1 MAFDRTKKFG
11 IIIVYKISK
20 KEKNDMKL
28 NLKLFVSL
36 VFVLLLSAALAVC
49 TFAAD
54 TTNRPSETPTFSG
67 WVVDGS
73 TTHSPGRDT
82 CTATHPDTNIRWEL
96 HNTGTTEAP
105 NYTLYLYIDD
115 ESYATAYPE
124 GAYAGKTA
132 IHAFYFAENTEVH
145 GYGWGGADG
154 ELVKNYPW
162 IKAGAKVSQI
172 TKIVIEEGITELK
185 YGTFSNM
192 TYVTS
197 VEMPTTLTT
206 FSGAVFKG
214 CQRLTSIYTR
224 GQTPTADTF
233 DFSKITTWGNTTYM
247 FAGCESVKHIKFN
260 PKMTINNGAVGS
272 KVLNRTFIRCFALE
286 DIDIPE
292 GFTALNT
299 DAFYECQK
307 LKSITIPST
316 ATNIVA
322 GAFWK
327 CTSLT
332 TVTFKGNTTIKY
344 AEGATTKEGVIAGIN
359 KGTNVSESNCGNT
372 FSFCT
377 ALTTIIAP
385 KDSPAY
391 TFAKTFGFTAEEYKG
406 ESLYRGTFVNAYYKN
421 ATWTWDLYSDGTLY
435 IGGSAADGSTNFY
448 YGGNWNNVPTG
459 ENVSASRSYIPWC
472 ATKDAQGEEIRH
484 LVKKVVIEE
493 STGITTLG
501 IYALGYLPNMTELV
515 IPSTV
520 KELGTSVLSTSSSL
534 KTISV
539 HGVTDAGE
547 GIYDFRNIVNVS
559 SHALS
564 GAAMYPNVTGGIQ
577 VWFSDKLTSL
587 PSVSDGW
594 NWFCSYLN
602 REGKV
607 NTGMTQNVT
616 FKVPAGTFA
625 DQILSAYVARQT
637 QTDTTYSIDTS
648 STTSV
653 SLAYFGIGG
662 NCKDD
667 YSGYKWA
674 FDEKS
679 GVLTISGTS
688 TSTTLGFTTAA
699 SWDNL
704 TPIPWHDYFSD
715 ITKVVIEEDT
725 GITAIQGYALSQ
737 LSNCTQIVM
746 PTTVSDLS
754 AYNIFANNAKLSS
767 IAYSE
772 AELTENVYDLRY
784 ARTINGQLFESA
796 AKDLTLTVKLSSGT
810 VSINLWF
817 TPSTTVNFYVYE
829 NSVADN
835 LIKDLIKDIL
845 AGNDTRPEEFRFTI
859 GTVTYM
865 SANDNPLLAE
875 RTGTD
880 SVNGAFSW
888 ELDLDTGTLTFTRLK
903 TDWCELWFG
912 DASNF
917 FSWINDW
924 RNEIKHVVVPEF
936 SKYQNRASIFPFSNL
951 PNLETVKW
959 DTTRMMHTGSTSSTK
974 GFFYDCPKLTTFGTS
989 KTFEEGVINLSGFSL
1004 EHISTSVYSARMF
1017 QGCSSIKKVVF
1028 GTVSYKTGDTE
1039 ASKVPLVIGT
1049 SMFEGCTALESV
1061 DFESVSGI
1069 MSGAFKNCEN
1079 IKGTIYYSGDNTN
1092 LGDAFKGC
1100 GGVILIPDTIDK
1112 IVAIANSMSS
1122 AGVKP
1127 TEAFV
1132 PGMAFDSFSIRT
1144 SGYNGLRSL
1153 YTFAGETNLICDGLT
1168 LVEYG
1173 SICTSKTNYDNYTLD
1188 FGGATSILKLDGN
1201 EFKTPVKGIVKT
1213 AIYTANGYV
1222 GNDNAKKTVNDDGTV
1237 SFAVTIKNFAD
1248 KNIKS
1253 DAVMLGYEIWK
1264 DTDGNY
1270 FVIFTNSTN
1279 EDFKVVSLYKATI
1292 AMLLADVVEIGAEDS
1307 PVYKMINAVD
1317 KTNIDLGI
1325 ENVTACIIDHHI
1337 KEGKKIAI
1345 YRTTSET
1352 PIELETLGLPTDQL
1366 AIVVDYIFD
1375 NNITFDIPDIPDY
1388 WKAHINAQLS
1398 TLPAGKSF
1406 IALTDT
1412 HYPQN
1417 AGKSGILTQ
1426 YIRKMTGIKTVVHLG
1441 DSYHDGS
1448 TREQALERFK
1458 LAMET
1463 NFFDLFG
1470 GDGLYA
1476 VGNHDSNIT
1485 YARGAGDSLDYTYKM
1500 DLLLTDEEIY
1510 NRTFKHTF
1518 DAVENN
1524 EVENVEIVYD
1534 TKLINIIEEL
1544 HKNGEI
1550 QGFVL
1555 GNVPAESAGSN
1566 NNMFGTVN
1574 YTAEQMYQNLLYWAK
1589 MHYAYY
1595 DHGSKV
1601 CYLVLNTGA
1610 LTISDF
1616 ATLKRELWAF
1626 HPSQYEF
1633 MYDVLMDVAANH
1645 SDYDVVVAGHMFYD
1659 RLDAGQ
1665 NYRID
1670 FFKML
1675 SAFEAGTSVSFSA
1688 SGNNALSGK
1697 LFGCTDGAKSRTLS
1711 FDFSGNAFTGEVIC
1725 ITGHTHIDRE
1735 LVSQTKD
1742 GTYYQNVDYD
1752 TVSDNLSDNAI
1763 NLFMLNQDNWSD
1775 SPNSVEAA
1783 EGIKKGVY
1791 GTITE
1796 QSFTIFTITDKDTVV
1811 MTKIGA
1817 QSDWGAQKAFKL
1829 G

>member
-1 MAFDRTKKFG
+1 M
-11 IIIVYKISK
+11 YKISK

-54 TTNRPSETPTFSG
+54 TTNRPSGTPTFSG

-73 TTHSPGRDT
+73 TAHSSEGASS

-96 HNTGTTEAP
+96 HNMGTEDAP

-115 ESYATAYPE
+115 ESYKTAYPE
-124 GAYAGKTA
+124 GTYAGKTA
-132 IHAFYFAENTEVH
+132 IEAFYFAENTGVH
-145 GYGWGGADG
+145 GYGWGGASPT
-154 ELVKNYPW
+154 LTTNYPW
-162 IKAGAKVSQI
+162 IKAGASLSQI

-185 YGTFSNM
+185 NGTFSNM
-192 TYVTS
+192 HYVTS

-214 CQRLTSIYTR
+214 CKSLTSIYTR

-233 DFSKITTWGNTTYM
+233 DFSKITTWGNTTI
-247 FAGCESVKHIKFN
+247 EH
-260 PKMTINNGAVGS
+260 
-272 KVLNRTFIRCFALE
+272 
-286 DIDIPE
+286 
-292 GFTALNT
+292 
-299 DAFYECQK
+299 
-307 LKSITIPST
+307 
-316 ATNIVA
+316 
-322 GAFWK
+322 
-327 CTSLT
+327 
-332 TVTFKGNTTIKY
+332 
-344 AEGATTKEGVIAGIN
+344 AEGATTKDEVVAEN
-359 KGTNVSESNCGNT
+359 YANNS
-372 FSFCT
+372 FSACS

-391 TFAKTFGFTAEEYKG
+391 TFAKTFGFIAEEYKG
-406 ESLYRGTFVNAYYKN
+406 ESLYRGTFANAYYKN

-435 IGGSAADGSTNFY
+435 IGGSAADGSTTFY
-448 YGGNWNNVPTG
+448 YGGSWSGDAPG
-459 ENVSASRSYIPWC
+459 ETVKESRNYIPWC
-472 ATKDAQGEEIRH
+472 ATKYENNKEIGQ

-493 STGITTLG
+493 STGITVLG
-501 IYALGYLPNMTELV
+501 TYALGYLPNMTELV

-520 KELGTSVLSTSSSL
+520 KELGVSVLSTSNSL

-547 GIYDFRNIVNVS
+547 GIYDFRNIVKVN
-559 SHALS
+559 SHALA
-564 GAAMYPNVTGGIQ
+564 GAAKSTNVTGGIQ

-594 NWFCSYLN
+594 NWFYGRGTGESAQA
-602 REGKV
+602 
-607 NTGMTQNVT
+607 GMTENVT

-625 DQILSAYVARQT
+625 DQRLSAYVARQT

-674 FDEKS
+674 FDEES

-699 SWDNL
+699 NWNNL
-704 TPIPWHDYFSD
+704 TPIPWHDYFSA

-725 GITAIQGYALSQ
+725 GITAIQSYALSQ

-784 ARTINGQLFESA
+784 ARSINGQLFESA
-796 AKDLTLTVKLSSGT
+796 AKGLTLTVKLSSGT
-810 VSINLWF
+810 VSIKLWF

-835 LIKDLIKDIL
+835 LIKDIR
-845 AGNDTRPEEFRFTI
+845 AGNDTRHENFRFTI

-903 TDWCELWFG
+903 TGWCELWFG

-917 FSWINDW
+917 ISWINDW
-924 RNEIKHVVVPEF
+924 RNDIKHIVVPEF
-936 SKYQNRASIFPFSNL
+936 SKYQNRSSTFVFSNL

-959 DTTRMMHTGSTSSTK
+959 DTTRVMFPGSTSADK
-974 GFFYDCPKLTTFGTS
+974 GFFYNCPKLTTFGTS
-989 KTFEEGVINLSGFSL
+989 KTFEEGVINLSGFSF
-1004 EHISTSVYSARMF
+1004 ENISTSVYSARMF
-1017 QGCSSIKKVVF
+1017 QGCSSITKVVF
-1028 GTVSYKTGDTE
+1028 GTVSYKTGDND

-1079 IKGTIYYSGDNTN
+1079 LKGTIYYSGDNTN

-1112 IVAIANSMSS
+1112 IIAIAKSMSS

-1132 PGMAFDSFSIRT
+1132 PGMAFDGFSIRT

-1153 YTFAGETNLICDGLT
+1153 YTFAGETNLVCDGLT

-1307 PVYKMINAVD
+1307 PVYNMINAVD

-1337 KEGKKIAI
+1337 KEGKKIAL

-1366 AIVVDYIFD
+1366 DIVVDYIFD
-1375 NNITFDIPDIPDY
+1375 NNITIDIPDIPDY

-1406 IALTDT
+1406 VALTDT

-1426 YIRKMTGIKTVVHLG
+1426 YIRKMTGIKTVIHLG
-1441 DSYHDGS
+1441 DAYHDGS
-1448 TREQALERFK
+1448 TREIALDR
-1458 LAMET
+1458 LTLSMET
-1463 NFFDLFG
+1463 NFFKLFD

-1485 YARGAGDSLDYTYKM
+1485 YARGAEDGADGKYGNTYKM

-1518 DAVENN
+1518 DAVANN

-1555 GNVPAESAGSN
+1555 DNVPAESAGSY

-1595 DHGSKV
+1595 DHDSKI

-1616 ATLKRELWAF
+1616 ATLNRELWAF

-1633 MYDVLMDVAANH
+1633 MYDVLMDIAANH

-1659 RLDAGQ
+1659 RLEAGQ
-1665 NYRID
+1665 NYRTE

-1675 SAFEAGTSVSFSA
+1675 SAFEAGTSVSFTA

-1697 LFGCTDGAKSRTLS
+1697 LFGCADGAKSRTLTY
-1711 FDFSGNAFTGEVIC
+1711 DFSGNGFTGEVIC
-1725 ITGHTHIDRE
+1725 ITGHAHIDRE

-1742 GTYYQNVDYD
+1742 GTYDQNVDYD

-1763 NLFMLNQDNWSD
+1763 NLFMLNQDNYSD

-1783 EGIKKGVY
+1783 EGIQKGVY